1 MSYRSGTKRAGS
13 RITFVAAFL
22 QFSSARR
29 DGTRRRQGSVR
40 LRPQS
45 DRECWVGCEMTAP
58 NPLVVEGAL
67 IGLRDSLA
75 ELPLDGPV
83 GWLLVVFFGVAI
95 PAGPWVTRVGLNRVR
110 RGYTMIAADPVGA
123 GDAHLESGV
132 VEVKGTAK
140 SLGETT
146 AGKYTGEPALAQKW
160 HEEREEEGTDAD
172 GNTTT
177 SWRTTDRGSDA
188 VPFLIEDETGSI
200 AVDAPNAALTI
211 DESNTHEGPT
221 NERWYEGRIEPG
233 DSAYVFGQLEKANDR
248 ADAPGEERAY
258 IGDGEDA
265 PEFLVSDS
273 GGLGIFADY
282 VVLGG
287 MLVAVGIGVTLLLP
301 VLFLITLEEAF
312 GVPTASW
319 LLDLL

>member
-1 MSYRSGTKRAGS
+1 MPT
-13 RITFVAAFL
+13 L
-22 QFSSARR
+22 
-29 DGTRRRQGSVR
+29 
-40 LRPQS
+40 
-45 DRECWVGCEMTAP
+45 
-58 NPLVVEGAL
+58 NPLVVESAL
-67 IGLRDSLA
+67 LGLRDSLA

-83 GWLLVVFFGVAI
+83 GWLMVVFFGAAI
-95 PAGPWVTRVGLNRVR
+95 PAGPWITRYGLRRVS
-110 RGYTMIAADPVGA
+110 RGYTMIATDPVGA
-123 GDAHLESGV
+123 GNAHLESGV

-146 AGKYTGEPALAQKW
+146 AGKYTGDPALAQKW
-160 HEEREEEGTDAD
+160 HEEHEEEGTDED

-188 VPFLIEDETGSI
+188 VPFRVEDETGSI
-200 AVDAPNAALTI
+200 AVDAPGAALTI

-221 NERWYEGRIEPG
+221 DERRYEGRIEPG
-233 DSAYVFGQLEKANDR
+233 DSVYVFGQLNTANDP
-248 ADAPGEERAY
+248 AEAPGEERAF

-273 GGLGIFADY
+273 GGLGILADY

-287 MLVAVGIGVTLLLP
+287 ALLVVGIAVTLLLP
-301 VLFLITLEEAF
+301 VMFLITLEEAF

-319 LLDLL
+319 LFDLL